1 MGSIS
6 QVMEISVSIHAVIIN
21 SNRRTATNVLEVVDM
36 VLISQLQEESV
47 WEHAHQANTSH
58 SILIIA

>member
-6 QVMEISVSIHAVIIN
+6 QVMEISVSIHADGIN
-21 SNRRTATNVLEVVDM
+21 SNRRIVISVLATVDT
-36 VLISQLQEESV
+36 VLISRLQEESV
-47 WEHAHQANTSH
+47 SEHAHQANTSH